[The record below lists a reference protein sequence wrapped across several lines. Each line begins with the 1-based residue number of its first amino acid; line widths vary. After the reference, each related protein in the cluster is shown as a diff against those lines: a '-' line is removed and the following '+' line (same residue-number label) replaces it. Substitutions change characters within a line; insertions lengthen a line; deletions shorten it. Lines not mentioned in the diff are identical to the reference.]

1 MHPDPSDPERA
12 IDSRGVHESR
22 EAPRNL
28 APSASTRGSES
39 VDAVPGKAGILK
51 ESPHAPA
58 AVRARVTFALLWI
71 NIGIVA
77 AMLLLIAFDEFT
89 GKDWTRF
96 KDIFP
101 LVLSPFVTLLS
112 MALGFYFAILVER
125 EQG

>member
-1 MHPDPSDPERA
+1 MNPDANDPEPA
-12 IDSRGVHESR
+12 IDSRGVRESR
-22 EAPRNL
+22 EVPRNL
-28 APSASTRGSES
+28 APTTNSRGSET

-58 AVRARVTFALLWI
+58 AVRARVTFALLWM

-77 AMLLLIAFDEFT
+77 VMLFLIAFDEFT

-125 EQG
+125 DQR